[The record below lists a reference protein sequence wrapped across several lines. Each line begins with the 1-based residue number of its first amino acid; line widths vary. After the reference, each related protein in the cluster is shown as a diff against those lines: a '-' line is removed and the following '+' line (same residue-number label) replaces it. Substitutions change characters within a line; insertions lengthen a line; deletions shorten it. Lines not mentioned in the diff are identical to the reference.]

1 MHKAVNTLLKSLL
14 VGSLIAAALVPT
26 RGQNAPA
33 QANSGKAKAYNI
45 RTTDKLRITVF
56 QEDDLST
63 ICRVDAKGTVNL
75 PLVGEIRI
83 YGQTLSQAEST
94 IEAAYVNGKFLRKP
108 EVTVAVEEYAPRE
121 VSIQGQVKNP
131 GRYPLPVEST
141 MSVLELVTKAG
152 GFTDTAL
159 GTGVRVTRILP
170 EGTTKVITLDVES
183 LIKGKSS
190 AKTTGENNALLLE
203 PDDIVYVPERII

>member
-1 MHKAVNTLLKSLL
+1 MNHFLKYALLLTLGL
-14 VGSLIAAALVPT
+14 AALASA
-26 RGQNAPA
+26 RAEESPA
-33 QANSGKAKAYNI
+33 RSNSNKSQVYNI
-45 RTTDKLRITVF
+45 RTTDKLRISVF

-83 YGQTLSQAEST
+83 YGQTLSQAGRT
-94 IEAAYVNGKFLRKP
+94 IEDAYKNGRFLRKP

-131 GRYPLPVEST
+131 GRYTLPVEST
-141 MSVLELVTKAG
+141 MSVLDLVTKAG
-152 GFTDTAL
+152 GFTDTAQ
-159 GTGVRVTRILP
+159 GTAVRVTRIQP
-170 EGTTKVITLDVES
+170 DGSTKVITLDVES
-183 LIKGKSS
+183 LIKGRSN
-190 AKTTGENNALLLE
+190 AKTNGDNNALTLE